1 MGNLLPGRG
10 VKPAFRPIVPNHTVD
25 PTIPQDSKAHPNH
38 GYSFNLVKTTRYSII
53 TFLPKNLFEQFHR
66 FANIYFIFVVA
77 LNWIPQVNAFAKE
90 VAALPVFFVLL
101 VTALKD
107 AFEDFRRYRSD
118 KKVNNHTSRVYSEQE
133 KRYVK
138 KEWSK
143 IHPGDFVHLSCNEI
157 IPADIL
163 FVHSSDK
170 QGICHIET
178 SNLDGENNLKQR
190 QIVDGIGNISQ
201 VKTSKFDHETGNGS
215 VSVNSSNLLLRGCI
229 IRNTDFIEGL
239 VVYAGPETKAM
250 LNNKGPRYKISKLE
264 SKINRDVIWCV
275 ILLLFL
281 CFFCAI
287 GSGIWLADYNNLT
300 DNTNLV
306 PFIAFGN
313 LDHYSPLY
321 QGFIVFWTYIII
333 FQSVIP
339 LPLYVSMEMVK
350 LAQIFFIMQDVE
362 MYDAET
368 DRPMECRALNIT
380 EDLGQIQYIFSDKT
394 GTLTENRMEFKSCT
408 VGGVNYLHVPCDDDL
423 DSRSDSYSHQSYT
436 ASSRTSSIVENLS
449 LEPALQR
456 ELSNMCLRS
465 LDSVELTIP
474 PHVRRVQEFFLLM
487 AVCNTVVVSYI
498 HEDLVI

>member
-1 MGNLLPGRG
+1 MGNFLPGRG
-10 VKPAFRPIVPNHTVD
+10 VKPAFRPIAPNHTID
-25 PTIPQDSKAHPNH
+25 PSIPIDSKAHPNH
-38 GYSFNLVKTTRYSII
+38 GYSYNLVKTTRYSVIS
-53 TFLPKNLFEQFHR
+53 FLPKNLFEQFHR

-90 VAALPVFFVLL
+90 VAALPVFFVLS

-118 KKVNNHTSRVYSEQE
+118 KKVNNLTCRVYSEEE

-138 KEWSK
+138 REWSK
-143 IHPGDFVHLSCNEI
+143 IYPGDFVHLSCNEI

-163 FVHSSDK
+163 FVHSSDR
-170 QGICHIET
+170 QGICHLET

-190 QIVDGIGNISQ
+190 QIVDGIGNVSEDSDFPHSFRHTVNVEQPNAEIYSFKGYIILTIALLKLTFCR
-201 VKTSKFDHETGNGS
+201 KTGESS
-215 VSVNSSNLLLRGCI
+215 VPVNSNNLLLRGCI
-229 IRNTDFIEGL
+229 VRNTDFIEGL

-264 SKINRDVIWCV
+264 TKINRDVIWCV

-333 FQSVIP
+333 FQVP
-339 LPLYVSMEMVK
+339 LL
-350 LAQIFFIMQDVE
+350 
-362 MYDAET
+362 
-368 DRPMECRALNIT
+368 
-380 EDLGQIQYIFSDKT
+380 
-394 GTLTENRMEFKSCT
+394 
-408 VGGVNYLHVPCDDDL
+408 
-423 DSRSDSYSHQSYT
+423 
-436 ASSRTSSIVENLS
+436 
-449 LEPALQR
+449 
-456 ELSNMCLRS
+456 
-465 LDSVELTIP
+465 
-474 PHVRRVQEFFLLM
+474 
-487 AVCNTVVVSYI
+487 
-498 HEDLVI
+498 